1 MDLSQSSRPAGFA
14 AILVLYTIDESL
26 LENLLKS
33 LLESLL
39 ESLFESLLGS
49 HLERASHW
57 KE

>member
-1 MDLSQSSRPAGFA
+1 MDRSQSLRPAGVA

-33 LLESLL
+33 LHESLL